1 MELIDHALRKVPG
14 EGAAGVRRG
23 YLWMLV
29 GDQQG
34 VKPDRMVL
42 RWLARIGFHVDV
54 DGARSL
60 LDQVSESL
68 TAARPIPA
76 GKDLRAQTEASRTAR
91 ETRQ

>member
-23 YLWMLV
+23 YRWMLV
-29 GDQQG
+29 GDQQR

-68 TAARPIPA
+68 TDRLDRVVSPWEVDHAIWNAER
-76 GKDLRAQTEASRTAR
+76 LE
-91 ETRQ
+91 